1 MMYCIEWCEKFK
13 LVVEIK
19 KVEIKVYIFII
30 KKFKLNME
38 YDVWVL
44 VFVFG
49 ILFLEFGEEKVLE
62 GIF

>member
-1 MMYCIEWCEKFK
+1 MYCIEWCEKFK

-38 YDVWVL
+38 YDVRVL

-49 ILFLEFGEEKVLE
+49 ILFLEFGEEEVLE

>member
-1 MMYCIEWCEKFK
+1 MYCIEWCEKFK

-19 KVEIKVYIFII
+19 IVEIKVYIFII

>member
-1 MMYCIEWCEKFK
+1 MYCIEWCEKFK

>member
-1 MMYCIEWCEKFK
+1 MYCIEWCEKFK

-38 YDVWVL
+38 YDIWVL

>member
-1 MMYCIEWCEKFK
+1 MYCIEWCEKFK

-49 ILFLEFGEEKVLE
+49 ILFVEFGEEEVLE